1 MLNQKFTTFNSRT
14 NHSLNV
20 VQHFDKPI
28 KMKQF
33 ILLFHPLSTTEEVRI
48 DFKSEKPASDFIE
61 LTKLD
66 GYNVYQYI
74 QSDYS
79 YNMPIEELELENIGF
94 KKLYREKKT
103 WFGLSK
109 KTVTDL
115 LIEPKTGFY
124 YPYGYGNYLYIFTKK
139 EIKQSEFEKWL
150 NKEFPSRFAD
160 IDETFA
166 GFNSE
171 FLNLMNE
178 DDYLIATNHD
188 YQEQFGV
195 SGKADIIDKII
206 SKFEKANLNEFEL
219 EKYVRKKTL
228 HNKA

>member
-1 MLNQKFTTFNSRT
+1 MAATIHTPKRCATFENKS
-14 NHSLNV
+14 
-20 VQHFDKPI
+20 

-33 ILLFHPLSTTEEVRI
+33 ILLFHPLSTSEEVRI

-66 GYNVYQYI
+66 GYKVYQYI
-74 QSDYS
+74 QSDFT
-79 YNMPIEELELENIGF
+79 YNMPIAELESENIRF
-94 KKLYREKKT
+94 KKLYRGKKT

-115 LIEPKTGFY
+115 LIEQQNGFY
-124 YPYGYGNYLYIFTKK
+124 YPYGYGNNLYLFSKQ
-139 EIKQSEFEKWL
+139 EINQTDFENWL

-171 FLNLMNE
+171 FLNLMNQ
-178 DDYLIATNHD
+178 DDYVIATNHD
-188 YQEQFGV
+188 YQEQFGLT
-195 SGKADIIDKII
+195 GKAEIIEQII
-206 SKFEKANLNEFEL
+206 SKFNDLNLAEYET
-219 EKYVRKKTL
+219 EKYVRESKKTL
-228 HNKA
+228 HNNV

>member
-1 MLNQKFTTFNSRT
+1 
-14 NHSLNV
+14 
-20 VQHFDKPI
+20 
-28 KMKQF
+28 MKQF
-33 ILLFHPLSTTEEVRI
+33 ILLFHPLSTSEEVRI
-48 DFKSEKPASDFIE
+48 DFKSEKPATEFIE

-66 GYNVYQYI
+66 GYKMYQYI
-74 QSDYS
+74 QSEHT

-103 WFGLSK
+103 WFGFSK

-115 LIEPKTGFY
+115 LIEPKNGFY
-124 YPYGYGNYLYIFTKK
+124 YPYGYGNYLYIFTKQ
-139 EIKQSEFEKWL
+139 EIDQTEFEKWL
-150 NKEFPSRFAD
+150 NKEFPSRFGD

-195 SGKADIIDKII
+195 CGKTNIIEQIV
-206 SKFEKANLNEFEL
+206 SKFSELNLNEYET
-219 EKYVRKKTL
+219 EKYVRKLKKTV
-228 HNKA
+228 HNKTYKINALGQC